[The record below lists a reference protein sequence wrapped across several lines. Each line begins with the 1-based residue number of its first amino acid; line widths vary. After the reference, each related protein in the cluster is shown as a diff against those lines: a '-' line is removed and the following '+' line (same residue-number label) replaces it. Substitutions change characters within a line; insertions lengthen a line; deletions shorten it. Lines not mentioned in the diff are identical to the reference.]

1 MISTAE
7 KHKLS
12 VYWGNEKPHTDCSKL
27 GLTLPHQKSD
37 KYNLPA
43 FRKDHTIKT
52 AAYRSNAYKGFDSTG
67 LIASKVLGKSKW

>member
-1 MISTAE
+1 MISNAE

-27 GLTLPHQKSD
+27 GITLSKKD
-37 KYNLPA
+37 ERYNLPA

-52 AAYRSNAYKGFDSTG
+52 AAYRDNAYKGYDSTG